1 MKPACT
7 VFTNHHRLE
16 QIEFLEDQVEYPKK
30 WNKDTVYYYI
40 ETINI
45 PLLLTKRQLLTAI
58 NLAMTTWDIEIPVR
72 FRSTRNIKLADIII
86 AFEDANTNVYFSD
99 RPSVLAYAYFPGTT
113 LSGTIVF
120 NSTYIWDTKGKGIKA
135 KKALELGLIDNIEN
149 SNNTL
154 KTYNIL
160 HVLIH
165 ELGHSLG
172 LTHDITGVNDGR
184 DVMDPFYKGDVLD
197 LSDRDI
203 NRIRMKYGAREWRS
217 ISRYARIKRWLKR
230 RIRR

>member
-30 WNKDTVYYYI
+30 WNKDTVYYYT

-72 FRSTRNIKLADIII
+72 FRSTRDIKLADIII
-86 AFEDANTNVYFSD
+86 AFEDAEINKYFSD
-99 RPSVLAYAYFPGTT
+99 RPSVLAYAYFPGTS
-113 LSGTIVF
+113 LQGTIVF
-120 NSTYIWDTKGKGIKA
+120 NSTYIWDTKGNGVKGSKA
-135 KKALELGLIDNIEN
+135 VELGLIDRIDNPNNI
-149 SNNTL
+149 L

-172 LTHDITGVNDGR
+172 LTHDITGVNDGK
-184 DVMDPFYKGDVLD
+184 DVMDPFYVGTVLD
-197 LSDRDI
+197 LSPRDI
-203 NRIRMKYGAREWRS
+203 LRIREKYGIRMYTRWAR
-217 ISRYARIKRWLKR
+217 YNRIKRWLKR